1 MIVTDDWKPRSYVK
15 VKGQCKNMCA
25 AQFIAASCENWL
37 MAVVVGFHCNVVSC
51 ELAWR
56 GVQRG
61 AAETTAA
68 AAESSAYGRGNVV
81 GLTLILD

>member
-1 MIVTDDWKPRSYVK
+1 
-15 VKGQCKNMCA
+15 
-25 AQFIAASCENWL
+25 

-56 GVQRG
+56 GVQHG

-81 GLTLILD
+81 GLTSILD

>member
-1 MIVTDDWKPRSYVK
+1 
-15 VKGQCKNMCA
+15 
-25 AQFIAASCENWL
+25 

-81 GLTLILD
+81 GLTSILD